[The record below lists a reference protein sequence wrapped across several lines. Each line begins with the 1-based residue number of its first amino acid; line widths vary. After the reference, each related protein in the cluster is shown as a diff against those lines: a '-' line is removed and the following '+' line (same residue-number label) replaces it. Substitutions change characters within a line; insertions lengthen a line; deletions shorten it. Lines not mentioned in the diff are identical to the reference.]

1 MRSHD
6 DRRNPY
12 LVLGLPYGSPTRE
25 VRKGFA
31 RRSREVSRGDLTAYT
46 TEDLTWALSQIEL
59 SEIDPEIDFSMYRI
73 PANPKLFESAN
84 ETGGVLGFFNPVPE
98 PIARATALISADHVE
113 QLLDEAVL
121 DWTKNLLDRG
131 ANDFRIPY
139 PFPE

>member
-1 MRSHD
+1 MSSHD

-12 LVLGLPYGSPTRE
+12 LVLGVLYGSPASD

-59 SEIDPEIDFSMYRI
+59 SETDPEIDVTLYRV
-73 PANPKLFESAN
+73 PANPTLFESVN
-84 ETGGVLGFFNPVPE
+84 GPGGVVGFFNPAPE
-98 PIARATALISADHVE
+98 PIARTTGPATSGHVE
-113 QLLDEAVL
+113 QLLDKAVVE
-121 DWTKNLLDRG
+121 WVENLLHRG
-131 ANDFRIPY
+131 AEDFRIPY

>member
-1 MRSHD
+1 MNGHN

-12 LVLGLPYGSPTRE
+12 LVLGLSYGSSVSE
-25 VRKGFA
+25 ARKRFA
-31 RRSREVSRGDLTAYT
+31 RRSKEISRGDLTAYT

-84 ETGGVLGFFNPVPE
+84 EPGGVVGFFSPAPE
-98 PIARATALISADHVE
+98 PIARVTAPISADHVE
-113 QLLDEAVL
+113 ELLDEAVIN
-121 DWTKNLLDRG
+121 WTKNLLDEG
-131 ANDFRIPY
+131 ADDFRIPY